1 DAAGGGGWGPIVTTS
16 LLGRG
21 HAPRAAVGSVS
32 ASEFL
37 VTAAISASFFF
48 ALGGV
53 RWTDILG
60 LLIGGLVA
68 APIAAYA
75 VSIARPRLLM
85 GGIGCF
91 VASLS
96 IWQIV
101 RAIEP
106 HLAVLTA
113 LNTPG

>member
-1 DAAGGGGWGPIVTTS
+1 

-21 HAPRAAVGSVS
+21 HAPRKAVGSVN

-60 LLIGGLVA
+60 LLIGGLIA
-68 APIAAYA
+68 APIAAFA
-75 VSIARPRLLM
+75 VSVARPRLLM

-101 RAIEP
+101 LAIGP
-106 HLAVLTA
+106 HLTVLTSFR
-113 LNTPG
+113 TPG